1 MKKNEGGLFSQ
12 VYIISVES
20 MKVEVRFFAR
30 CREVVGEKV
39 KELEVD
45 EGTKLLDFID
55 LLLTRYPELK
65 NEHLIVSLNHKYA
78 ALNERLNEHDVL
90 AVFPPVSGG

>member
-1 MKKNEGGLFSQ
+1 
-12 VYIISVES
+12 

-39 KELEVD
+39 KELEVE
-45 EGTKLLDFID
+45 EGMKLQDFID
-55 LLLTRYPELK
+55 LLLTRYPELRK
-65 NEHLIVSLNHKYA
+65 VRLIVSRNHNYA
-78 ALNERLNEHDVL
+78 PLNEELKEHDEL

>member
-1 MKKNEGGLFSQ
+1 
-12 VYIISVES
+12 

-39 KELEVD
+39 KELDVE
-45 EGTKLLDFID
+45 EGTKLVDFID

-65 NEHLIVSLNHKYA
+65 KERLIVSLNHKYA
-78 ALNERLNEHDVL
+78 PLNERLHEHDVL